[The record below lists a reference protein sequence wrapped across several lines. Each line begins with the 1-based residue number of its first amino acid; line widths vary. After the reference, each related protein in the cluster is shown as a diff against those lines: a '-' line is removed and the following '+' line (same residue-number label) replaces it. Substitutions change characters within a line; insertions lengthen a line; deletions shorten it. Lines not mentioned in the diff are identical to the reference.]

1 MKRRD
6 FSAALGGAA
15 VWPLAAHAQP
25 ATKLPVIG
33 FLNGASPDT
42 YAFNAASFREGLR
55 QAGFVDGENV
65 RIEYRWAKG
74 SYDDLPRLA
83 ADLVAN
89 NVLANRRHRR
99 CRVGARGAG
108 GEPNHPRGVYD
119 WSRSGSLWPRREHEQ
134 AGWTRHRCKSVVFP
148 TWRQAG

>member
-6 FSAALGGAA
+6 FIAALGGAA
-15 VWPLAAHAQP
+15 VWPLPAHAQP

-65 RIEYRWAKG
+65 RIEDRWGKG

-83 ADLVAN
+83 AELGAN
-89 NVLANRRHRR
+89 NVLPICATRD
-99 CRVGARGAG
+99 VSSAPAA
-108 GEPNHPRGVYD
+108 
-119 WSRSGSLWPRREHEQ
+119 Q
-134 AGWTRHRCKSVVFP
+134 AASQTMPLVV
-148 TWRQAG
+148 